1 MRSVLRTDVLVLLVL
16 AAALLAA
23 APSAP
28 AADDSARGPAREEP
42 LSPASPEEEEGNE
55 PEEPDFAFISG
66 GPYTQKKNSIQIILP
81 GQIGERRTR
90 LGDSSHD
97 HAEFGALLRT
107 EWGLTDRLELD
118 VMVPAEGARDRQGR
132 TTLSSNF
139 ALADAILGVR
149 YRFLRESSAPL
160 TLAMGPQIIFPSGS
174 TEQGTGLG
182 SVGYAWDL
190 AVAKDWGGPF
200 FLYSSWNL
208 AAYPSVRD
216 PAPGS
221 RRSMALRDLFWG
233 SALGIRALEKKQGPV
248 RHDLHAFLEYGL
260 ERDERLQSEPQRL
273 SRASEVHMLAAPGIR
288 YGFLTARQTLVEIG
302 VSFPLGLNRETPRHG
317 VIVQF
322 QFERL
327 FRR

>member
-1 MRSVLRTDVLVLLVL
+1 MRSVLHIDVLVLSVL
-16 AAALLAA
+16 AVALLSAA
-23 APSAP
+23 QALP
-28 AADDSARGPAREEP
+28 AADDSPRGPAKEKP
-42 LSPASPEEEEGNE
+42 LSPASPEEKEGNE

-81 GQIGERRTR
+81 GNVGERRMR
-90 LGDSSHD
+90 LGDSFLD
-97 HAEFGALLRT
+97 HAEFGALLRA

-118 VMVPAEGARDRQGR
+118 VIIPAAGARDRLGR
-132 TTLSSNF
+132 TTLSFNF
-139 ALADAILGVR
+139 ALADAILGIR

-160 TLAMGPQIIFPSGS
+160 TLTMGPQIIFPSGS
-174 TEQGTGLG
+174 PEQGSGLG

-190 AVAKDWGGPF
+190 AVAKDWGGPV
-200 FLYSSWNL
+200 FLYSSLNF

-221 RRSMALRDLFWG
+221 HRSMALRNLFWG
-233 SALGIRALEKKQGPV
+233 SALGIRALEKQQGPV
-248 RHDLHAFLEYGL
+248 HHDLHAFLEYGL
-260 ERDERLQSEPQRL
+260 ERDERLQSQPQKL
-273 SRASEVHMLAAPGIR
+273 SRASEVHLLAAPGIR
-288 YGFLTARQTLVEIG
+288 YGFLTARQTLIEIG
-302 VSFPLGLNRETPRHG
+302 VSFPLGLNRNTPQHG